1 MCSKPTNFYSDLDYL
16 DNFQDISNFT
26 KYTAFPESWM
36 AVLTDIKGST
46 KAVEEG
52 RYKDVNFIGA
62 AVIIA
67 MQNLATNHNLP
78 FIFGGDGATLFI
90 PHEFYEETKLAL
102 ANTQI
107 LAKTS
112 FDLDLRCMIYP
123 ISELAAR
130 GLEVKVSKLKISNLY
145 TQAMLTGSGLDFLEN
160 ILKQNQTEYHIIPK
174 IQGEPNFSGLT
185 CRWQDV
191 PSRFGEIVTLIVKT
205 KSSGPQQMHDYSEVL
220 KAISKV
226 YGNSDDF
233 NPIDKENVHLS
244 LNIKQLAAEAKL
256 FSFEKGLIAQKSKQV
271 WYWIVN
277 LYGIITGN
285 NNKLVDTKK
294 NNLVVASDFKKF
306 DGTLKMVIA
315 GNLEQRLMLLELLD
329 EMVGRGKILYGYHL
343 SDKATMTCLVYS
355 EGNSEVHF
363 VDGAGGGYTLAAKML
378 KERIKMEV

>member
-1 MCSKPTNFYSDLDYL
+1 MHSKLTNFYSDLGYL

-78 FIFGGDGATLFI
+78 FVFGGDGATLFI
-90 PHEFYEETKLAL
+90 PHQFYEETKLAL

-107 LAKTS
+107 LARRS

-123 ISELAAR
+123 ISHLTAKK
-130 GLEVKVSKLKISNLY
+130 LEVKVSKLKISNLY
-145 TQAMLTGSGLDFLEN
+145 TQAMLTGNGIDFLEN
-160 ILKQNQTEYHIIPK
+160 TLKEKQTEYHIIPK

-205 KSSGPQQMHDYSEVL
+205 KSSGTQQMHDYTEVL
-220 KAISKV
+220 SGISKV

-233 NPIDKENVHLS
+233 NPIAKENVHLS

-256 FSFEKGLIAQKSKQV
+256 FSFEKSLLNQKSKQL
-271 WYWIVN
+271 WYWLIN
-277 LYGIITGN
+277 LYGVVTGN
-285 NNKLVDTKK
+285 SNKLVDEKK
-294 NNLVVASDFKKF
+294 NNLIVASDFKKF

-315 GNLEQRLMLLELLD
+315 GNLEQRLTLLKILD
-329 EMVGRGKILYGYHL
+329 EMSEKGKILYGYHL

-378 KERIKMEV
+378 KEKI